1 MAIQKANRSTLVEQ
15 VTIQIEHMIEIGQW
29 KVGEKIPAEPELMG
43 QFEVS
48 RNTLREAI
56 QALVHVGLLQ
66 TRQGIGTTVKSD
78 NDLGLALER
87 KIKKSDLL
95 ETLEVRL
102 GLEREAS
109 QLAAVRRTGDDL
121 KKIENCLK
129 DCKIATKNN
138 DPFQF
143 TKMDIIF
150 HKSIAQ
156 ATHNKMFID
165 LYMNI
170 TDELQNFIDEIMRI
184 KNPVSFENVVHSDL
198 FEAINA
204 GNPQLALESVNE
216 YLNNAKELLS
226 AMINE

>member
-129 DCKIATKNN
+129 DCKIAAKNN

-150 HKSIAQ
+150 HKSITQ

>member
-129 DCKIATKNN
+129 DCKIAAKNN

>member
-1 MAIQKANRSTLVEQ
+1 M
-15 VTIQIEHMIEIGQW
+15 
-29 KVGEKIPAEPELMG
+29 
-43 QFEVS
+43 
-48 RNTLREAI
+48 
-56 QALVHVGLLQ
+56 LQ

-129 DCKIATKNN
+129 DCKIAAKNN

-226 AMINE
+226 EIGRAHV

>member
-102 GLEREAS
+102 GLERD
-109 QLAAVRRTGDDL
+109 R
-121 KKIENCLK
+121 
-129 DCKIATKNN
+129 
-138 DPFQF
+138 
-143 TKMDIIF
+143 
-150 HKSIAQ
+150 KS
-156 ATHNKMFID
+156 
-165 LYMNI
+165 
-170 TDELQNFIDEIMRI
+170 
-184 KNPVSFENVVHSDL
+184 VV
-198 FEAINA
+198 
-204 GNPQLALESVNE
+204 
-216 YLNNAKELLS
+216 
-226 AMINE
+226 